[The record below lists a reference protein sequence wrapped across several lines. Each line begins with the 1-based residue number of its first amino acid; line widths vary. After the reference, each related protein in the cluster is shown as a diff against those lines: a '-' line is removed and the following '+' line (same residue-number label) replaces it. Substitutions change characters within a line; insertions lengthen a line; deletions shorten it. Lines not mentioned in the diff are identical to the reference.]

1 MVVNGQAVVRRERR
15 NDMELYEIVM
25 KLVGPVQPVGETRA
39 DEQRLTSM
47 KKLTELA
54 EKAIGIHARD
64 FMAIVKDA

>member
-1 MVVNGQAVVRRERR
+1 
-15 NDMELYEIVM
+15 MELYEIVM

-39 DEQRLTSM
+39 DKQRPASM

-64 FMAIVKDA
+64 FMAIIKDA